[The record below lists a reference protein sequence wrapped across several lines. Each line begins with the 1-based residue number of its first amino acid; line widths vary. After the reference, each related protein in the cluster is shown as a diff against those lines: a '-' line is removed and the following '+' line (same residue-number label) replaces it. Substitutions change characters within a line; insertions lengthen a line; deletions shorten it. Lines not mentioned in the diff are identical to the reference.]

1 MTSPP
6 RGRRTTTRS
15 KTQILFLVQN
25 VAYDNKFMSDY
36 EVVKDQLPEERH
48 LAPTKLLHPKK
59 MTVQT
64 GTEEAAL
71 IPDKE
76 DRPSLHQ
83 TSQDDGSGEKKVH
96 EIDEAGV
103 GLLHYQAMEDRTR
116 G

>member
-1 MTSPP
+1 
-6 RGRRTTTRS
+6 
-15 KTQILFLVQN
+15 
-25 VAYDNKFMSDY
+25 MSDY

-48 LAPTKLLHPKK
+48 LAPIKLLHPKK

-64 GTEEAAL
+64 GKEAAL

-76 DRPSLHQ
+76 DRPRLHQ
-83 TSQDDGSGEKKVH
+83 TDQDEGSGEKKVH

-103 GLLHYQAMEDRTR
+103 EPLHYQAMEDRTR

>member
-1 MTSPP
+1 M
-6 RGRRTTTRS
+6 
-15 KTQILFLVQN
+15 
-25 VAYDNKFMSDY
+25 
-36 EVVKDQLPEERH
+36 VKDQLPEERH

-83 TSQDDGSGEKKVH
+83 TGQDDGSGEKKVH

-103 GLLHYQAMEDRTR
+103 EPLHYQAMEDRTR

>member
-1 MTSPP
+1 M
-6 RGRRTTTRS
+6 
-15 KTQILFLVQN
+15 
-25 VAYDNKFMSDY
+25 
-36 EVVKDQLPEERH
+36 VKDQLPEERH

-64 GTEEAAL
+64 GTEKAAL

-76 DRPSLHQ
+76 DRPSLQQ

-96 EIDEAGV
+96 EINEAGV
-103 GLLHYQAMEDRTR
+103 EPLHYQAMEDRTR